1 MEKAKLHSS
10 IVNLAFSMK
19 ERFTKGDN
27 GRLKEGEVRKGLSVQ
42 DRWKR
47 PSYIR
52 LLLTWP
58 FP

>member
-19 ERFTKGDN
+19 AERFAKGDN
-27 GRLKEGEVRKGLSVQ
+27 GRLEEGEFRKGVSVQ

-47 PSYIR
+47 LS
-52 LLLTWP
+52 
-58 FP
+58 